1 MLLLQEHI
9 DVILLAGNMR
19 YIVTTS
25 IFQFT
30 LKPFIL
36 LYQYVRVETH
46 SVPHE
51 PRMIYNIT

>member
-46 SVPHE
+46 SVPYE